1 MPSSPFLPLESG
13 GDPDRSARN
22 DRGAGSRP
30 EGPRRRAS
38 DPADAEEWPA
48 RPEPRRDLYRQV
60 EERAAQFRAFPSQL
74 LARAS
79 RARRSAVDDR
89 GTRRGRL
96 PKAAM
101 AALALVVVALAG
113 GLAGRASE
121 GLSRRASDARSADAR
136 SAVASS
142 SVPAAVGG
150 LPLIVGAG
158 PSIVPVASSSPLTH
172 PSSSVVAP
180 TSTALAAVHAAGAEV
195 HPGVYLLPPG
205 ARVDDVLAAAG
216 GATPDADLDSVNLAE
231 AVVDGER
238 VAFPRRGQP
247 VPTITAPTRAS
258 TPVAGTGAAAP
269 TNAPLLDLNAATA
282 AELDALPGVGP
293 ATAAA
298 ILTFRAGLGRFRQ
311 VAQLLDV
318 PGIGDAKLA
327 ALRPR
332 VRV

>member
-48 RPEPRRDLYRQV
+48 RPEPRRDLYRRF
-60 EERAAQFRAFPSQL
+60 EERAAQFRAFRSQL

-79 RARRSAVDDR
+79 RARGSAADDR

-121 GLSRRASDARSADAR
+121 GLSRRASDARSAR
-136 SAVASS
+136 ASS

-180 TSTALAAVHAAGAEV
+180 TSTLAAVHAAGAVV
-195 HPGVYLLPPG
+195 HPGVYLLPAG

-298 ILTFRAGLGRFRQ
+298 ILTFRAGIGRFRQ